1 MQFERQGYVIGV
13 LMMVTAIFMLAPMI
27 ADIMTG
33 NDDWQSFA
41 RAAGI
46 AGVLAGLLILVT
58 RGQWAERNLTL
69 REAFIITALSWLVV
83 PVAGCLPFYFMADR
97 LDFVDAWFEAV
108 SGMTTTGATVLSN
121 LDHQPPG
128 VLLWRSLLQWIGG
141 VGIILMAMVIL
152 PFLRVGG
159 MQIFRTESSDRS
171 EKVLAREAAII
182 PQIAIAFIVLTL
194 LCMVAYALAGM
205 NLFDAVN
212 HALTTISTGGFS
224 THDNSLSHYDQP
236 AVHWV
241 AAAGMFCG
249 SLPIIL
255 FIKSWQRNSPDILRD
270 VQVRGFAKICAT
282 AIGSVTVYLAM
293 TGQFGWSDALRIAA
307 VNVMS
312 IISTTGYALGD
323 FTNWG
328 TGANGIFLILMFF
341 GGCTGSTAGAIK
353 TYRLQAMALIT
364 KRYIDHLFSPRR
376 VMNLRYG
383 NRTIDE
389 DIILSILAFLTAFA
403 GCVIVVTLALTLF
416 GLDVLTAFSGAV
428 TTITNVG
435 PGLGEI
441 IGPSGN
447 FAPLP
452 DGAKVVLIFAM
463 ILGRLEFFAL
473 LVLLSPR
480 FWR

>member
-1 MQFERQGYVIGV
+1 MQFERPGYVIGV

-27 ADIMTG
+27 ADLMAG
-33 NDDWQSFA
+33 SEDWQSFA
-41 RAAGI
+41 RAGGI
-46 AGVLAGLLILVT
+46 VGVLAGLLILVT
-58 RGQWAERNLTL
+58 RGQWAERNLSL
-69 REAFIITALSWLVV
+69 REAFVITALSWFAV
-83 PVAGCLPFYFMADR
+83 PMAGCLPFYFMADR

-121 LDHQPPG
+121 LEHEPPG

-141 VGIILMAMVIL
+141 VGIILMAMIIL

-171 EKVLAREAAII
+171 EKVMARETAII
-182 PQIAIAFIVLTL
+182 PQIAIAFILLTGVLI
-194 LCMVAYALAGM
+194 VAYALAGM
-205 NLFDAVN
+205 SLFDAVN

-224 THDNSLSHYDQP
+224 THDASLGHYDQT

-255 FIKSWQRNSPDILRD
+255 FIKSWQRNSLDIVRD
-270 VQVRGFAKICAT
+270 VQVQGFMKICAA
-282 AIGSVTVYLAM
+282 AIATVNTYLAL
-293 TGQFGWSDALRIAA
+293 TGQFGWGDALRIAS

-323 FTNWG
+323 FTTWG
-328 TGANGIFLILMFF
+328 PGANGIFLILMFL
-341 GGCTGSTAGAIK
+341 GGCTGTTAGAIK

-364 KRYIDHLFSPRR
+364 KRYIDQLFSPSR
-376 VMNLRYG
+376 VILMRYG
-383 NRTIDE
+383 DHQLDETIV
-389 DIILSILAFLTAFA
+389 LSILAFLTAFA
-403 GCVIVVTLALTLF
+403 GSVIAVTLALTLF

-428 TTITNVG
+428 TAITNVG
-435 PGLGEI
+435 PGLGNT

-452 DGAKVVLIFAM
+452 DSAKVVLIVAM

>member
-27 ADIMTG
+27 ADIMTD

-41 RAAGI
+41 RAGGI
-46 AGVLAGLLILVT
+46 VGVLAGLLIQVT

-69 REAFIITALSWLVV
+69 REAFVITALSWLVV

-97 LDFVDAWFEAV
+97 LDFVDAWFESV

-121 LDHQPPG
+121 LEHEPPG

-194 LCMVAYALAGM
+194 LCMVGYALAGM

-282 AIGSVTVYLAM
+282 AIGAVTVYLAM

-364 KRYIDHLFSPRR
+364 KRYIDQLFSPRR

-428 TTITNVG
+428 TAITNVG

>member
-1 MQFERQGYVIGV
+1 MQFERLGYVIGV

-27 ADIMTG
+27 ADLMAG
-33 NDDWQSFA
+33 SEDWTSFA
-41 RAAGI
+41 RAGGIVGVI
-46 AGVLAGLLILVT
+46 AGLMIMVT
-58 RGQWAERNLTL
+58 RDHWPERNLTL
-69 REAFIITALSWLVV
+69 REAFVITSLSWLAV
-83 PVAGCLPFYFMADR
+83 PLAGCLPFYFMADR

-121 LDHQPPG
+121 LQHEPPG

-141 VGIILMAMVIL
+141 VGIILMAMIVL

-171 EKVLAREAAII
+171 EKVMGRETAII
-182 PQIAIAFIVLTL
+182 PQIAIAFILLTVIL
-194 LCMVAYALAGM
+194 MAAYALAGM
-205 NLFDAVN
+205 TMFDAVN

-224 THDNSLSHYDQP
+224 THDASLGHYVQH

-255 FIKSWQRNSPDILRD
+255 FIKSWQHNSLDILRD
-270 VQVRGFAKICAT
+270 VQVRGFIKICAT
-282 AIGSVTVYLAM
+282 AIISVTAYLAL
-293 TGQFGWSDALRIAA
+293 TDQYDWASALRIAT
-307 VNVMS
+307 VNVLS

-323 FTNWG
+323 FTTWG
-328 TGANGIFLILMFF
+328 PGATGIFLILMFL

-353 TYRLQAMALIT
+353 TYRLQAMVLIT
-364 KRYIDHLFSPRR
+364 RRYIDQLFSPNR
-376 VMNLRYG
+376 VILMQYG
-383 NRTIDE
+383 NRQLDETIV
-389 DIILSILAFLTAFA
+389 LSILAFLTAFA
-403 GCVIVVTLALTLF
+403 GSVIGVTLALTLF

-428 TTITNVG
+428 TAITNVG
-435 PGLGEI
+435 PGLGPI

-452 DGAKVVLIFAM
+452 EPAKVVLIVAM